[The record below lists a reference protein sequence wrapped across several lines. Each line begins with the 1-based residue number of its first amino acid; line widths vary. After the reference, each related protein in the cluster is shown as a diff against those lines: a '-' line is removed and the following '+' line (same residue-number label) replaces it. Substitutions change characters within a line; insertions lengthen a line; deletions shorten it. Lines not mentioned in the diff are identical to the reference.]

1 MKIDLQNNSH
11 ANISFTTS
19 AKVSIRGEHDYLV
32 KWFRDGEL
40 IGDMNLGGGTWGSFS
55 NEIGNWEVEFWQDNN
70 LVKWVDFNLEGKN
83 VLLFP
88 VFQFMKIGKNTNLN
102 SLQKFVDKIES
113 KYKCNVYI
121 CFSRS
126 ELFDTNLKV
135 LKMNDDLDF
144 NIIIEKEF

>member
-88 VFQFMKIGKNTNLN
+88 IFQFMKIGKNTNTN
-102 SLQKFVDKIES
+102 TIKRYTEEIEN
-113 KYKCNVYI
+113 KYKCNDYV

-126 ELFDTNLKV
+126 EFFDTDLKI

-144 NIIIEKEF
+144 TIIIEKEF